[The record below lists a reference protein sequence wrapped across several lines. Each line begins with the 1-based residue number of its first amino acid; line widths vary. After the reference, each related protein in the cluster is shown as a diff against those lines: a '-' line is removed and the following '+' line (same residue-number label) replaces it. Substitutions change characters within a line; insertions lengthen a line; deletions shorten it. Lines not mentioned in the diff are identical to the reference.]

1 MCVNYS
7 VDFLKWLSFY
17 FVKRR
22 KEKKMRKIYIVG
34 LDCSVSEAIRYA
46 LKGHKILVP
55 ESKNGKPSIELINFT
70 EKEAKKIF
78 KEISSEADINA
89 KLIVKK

>member
-1 MCVNYS
+1 M
-7 VDFLKWLSFY
+7 LKRDENMSKI
-17 FVKRR
+17 FV
-22 KEKKMRKIYIVG
+22 VG
-34 LDCSVSEAIRYA
+34 IDCSVSQAIRYA
-46 LKGHKILVP
+46 LKGYKILVP

>member
-1 MCVNYS
+1 MS
-7 VDFLKWLSFY
+7 
-17 FVKRR
+17 
-22 KEKKMRKIYIVG
+22 KIFIVG
-34 LDCSVSEAIRYA
+34 LDCSVSQAIRYA

-70 EKEAKKIF
+70 EKEAKSFF

-89 KLIVKK
+89 KLIVTK